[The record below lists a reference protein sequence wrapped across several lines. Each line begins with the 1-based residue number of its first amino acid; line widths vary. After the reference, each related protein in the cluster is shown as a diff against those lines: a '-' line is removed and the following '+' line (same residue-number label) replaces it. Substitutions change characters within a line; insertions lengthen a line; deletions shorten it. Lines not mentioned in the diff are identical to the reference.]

1 MSSKKLHSVQHKLK
15 LLRILKKLKPSE
27 REEII
32 SKLSEEGINDLSE
45 TVFNCLYCDMSM
57 DKKARK
63 KLRKQLFHFENDLR
77 FIANKDK
84 PWQSRR
90 KKLVTQSGGA
100 IGAILATVVPII
112 ASIIA
117 DRLKAK

>member
-1 MSSKKLHSVQHKLK
+1 
-15 LLRILKKLKPSE
+15 
-27 REEII
+27 
-32 SKLSEEGINDLSE
+32 
-45 TVFNCLYCDMSM
+45 MSM